1 MASGRRSWFL
11 AACGQSY
18 CHIELS
24 LELFECFHELTAGF
38 SQRVILDRV
47 RWKLQC
53 LKWPLLWSPQNS
65 ICTKVSHDWAYTHT
79 HTHTHTQPISV
90 GKNCTSPWLPGYG
103 THWGHFGDWL
113 QQFQSFY
120 FDLLLFSHSVVS
132 DSSQSHVLQH
142 ARLPCPLLSP
152 RVCSN
157 SCPLS
162 QWCLPTISSSVTPF
176 YSCLQ
181 SFPASRSFPV
191 SQLFTSGGQ
200 SMEAS
205 ASSVSPSNEY
215 SGWFPL
221 GLTGLISLLSKRLS
235 WVLSSTT
242 VQKHQ
247 FFSA

>member
-53 LKWPLLWSPQNS
+53 LKWPVLWSPQNS

-79 HTHTHTQPISV
+79 HTHTANFS
-90 GKNCTSPWLPGYG
+90 GKELHKSMTARIWDPLGPFWRLATTVSIFLFWFVVVQSLSCVWLFTIPCTAVCQASL
-103 THWGHFGDWL
+103 
-113 QQFQSFY
+113 SFTI
-120 FDLLLFSHSVVS
+120 
-132 DSSQSHVLQH
+132 SQS
-142 ARLPCPLLSP
+142 LL
-152 RVCSN
+152 N

-162 QWCLPTISSSVTPF
+162 QWCLPTITSSVTPF
-176 YSCLQ
+176 SSCLQ

-221 GLTGLISLLSKRLS
+221 GLTGLISLLSKRLLR
-235 WVLSSTT
+235 VLSSST

-247 FFSA
+247 FFGA